1 MKKKVVIEDI
11 CELVTNGVTTQVG
24 VAVWVGIRIECNTI
38 QCNYPLP
45 IHKHFY
51 FLTLISFTLF
61 IFLTFIQGLKLKV
74 AFFDSQ
80 YQPLIVI
87 ALGAIPYVVHLIS
100 IHVGRG
106 VPDKLEVV
114 YLL

>member
-11 CELVTNGVTTQVG
+11 CEFVTNGVTTQVG

-51 FLTLISFTLF
+51 L
-61 IFLTFIQGLKLKV
+61 LTF
-74 AFFDSQ
+74 FFFFFFYSRVKIKIFFFNSQ
-80 YQPLIVI
+80 FQTCKIMPIDTR
-87 ALGAIPYVVHLIS
+87 VHETRVLC
-100 IHVGRG
+100 
-106 VPDKLEVV
+106 
-114 YLL
+114 

>member
-11 CELVTNGVTTQVG
+11 CEFVTNGVTTQVG

-51 FLTLISFTLF
+51 LLTFF
-61 IFLTFIQGLKLKV
+61 FFFIQGLRLKFV
-74 AFFDSQ
+74 FSTPNFKHAKSC
-80 YQPLIVI
+80 PLI
-87 ALGAIPYVVHLIS
+87 LES
-100 IHVGRG
+100 M
-106 VPDKLEVV
+106 KLEYCVSSTRV
-114 YLL
+114 H